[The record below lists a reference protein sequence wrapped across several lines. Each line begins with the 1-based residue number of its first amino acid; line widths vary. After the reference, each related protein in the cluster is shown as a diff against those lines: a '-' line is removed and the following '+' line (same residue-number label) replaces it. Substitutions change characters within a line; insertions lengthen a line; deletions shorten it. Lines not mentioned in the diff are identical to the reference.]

1 MANYQTHGKSVIQ
14 AIVSLITVGVS
25 IGLMFQDYEK
35 NGTLFI
41 LGVAFLSFN
50 LGLWYNGEKVH
61 KDVAEKRQKYKKYLK
76 NTKDHKLTAEQ
87 QSIKKQEAKLKLK
100 EQKIRDKKLK
110 ESEKSKKKFD
120 EFKRKMGIGENEKEV
135 EMTEEKEESFDD
147 FEFKTL
153 EKKLG
158 QHTKD
163 VDGVGDDLVDGGES
177 LLGNTNNLVDGGL
190 DKVDGGLDQLD
201 QKKESVVNGVGDN
214 KELLV
219 DKVSEK
225 KEKTESILS
234 KIGSGIS
241 DLIG

>member
-14 AIVSLITVGVS
+14 AVVSLITVGVS

-35 NGTLFI
+35 NGTLFV

-61 KDVAEKRQKYKKYLK
+61 KDVVEKRQKYKRYLK
-76 NTKDHKLTAEQ
+76 NTKNHKLTAEQ
-87 QSIKKQEAKLKLK
+87 QSIKKLDTKLKLK
-100 EQKIRDKKLK
+100 EQKIKGKVLK
-110 ESEKSKKKFD
+110 EREKAKKKFD
-120 EFKRKMGIGENEKEV
+120 EFKRKMGIGEKEV

-147 FEFKTL
+147 FAFKTL

-163 VDGVGDDLVDGGES
+163 VDGMGDDLVDGGES

-190 DKVDGGLDQLD
+190 DQLD
-201 QKKESVVNGVGDN
+201 QKKESVVNGVSDN

-219 DKVSEK
+219 DTVSEK
-225 KEKTESILS
+225 KEKTEGILS
-234 KIGSGIS
+234 KLGSGIS